1 MEYYSESKKIYEVLI
16 AATRLNL
23 KNIMLSERNQSQK
36 TTYCII
42 ILKIFRIVKFI
53 ETKYRLVVA

>member
-23 KNIMLSERNQSQK
+23 KNITLSERNQSQK

-53 ETKYRLVVA
+53 ETKYILVVA